1 MTKSEKAVELFERY
15 NCAQSVFAACG
26 PAEGLS
32 EETCLKLAAP
42 FGGGMGRMGEACG
55 AVTGAL
61 MTLGLR
67 HGQDMVTKPV
77 EARGPMYSRVAAFAD
92 EFKAQHGAL
101 TCRELTGCDMRTP
114 EGMADMKARDLHHTL
129 CRKLVAS
136 AAEML
141 DKK

>member
-1 MTKSEKAVELFERY
+1 
-15 NCAQSVFAACG
+15 
-26 PAEGLS
+26 
-32 EETCLKLAAP
+32 
-42 FGGGMGRMGEACG
+42 
-55 AVTGAL
+55 
-61 MTLGLR
+61 
-67 HGQDMVTKPV
+67 
-77 EARGPMYSRVAAFAD
+77 MYSRVAAFAD

-141 DKK
+141 EKK